1 MAPTGWR
8 LDPGPRG
15 KMLALTWG
23 FTYPAEM
30 NKAQLID
37 TIAPRFASRAD
48 AARALDAVTG
58 AISDAL
64 AAGDSV
70 SLVGFG
76 TFERRHRPARTVRNP
91 QTGATMETQAK
102 DVPAFRPGAT
112 LKERV
117 ATKPKKAR
125 KAAQGE
131 AVDALTGTVAPAE
144 VIADVVASDKKAAK
158 ALKTLKKAVKKADA
172 QP

>member
-1 MAPTGWR
+1 
-8 LDPGPRG
+8 
-15 KMLALTWG
+15 
-23 FTYPAEM
+23 M

-48 AARALDAVTG
+48 AARALDAVVG
-58 AISDAL
+58 AIEDAL

-70 SLVGFG
+70 TLVGFG

-91 QTGATMETQAK
+91 QTREPMETTAK

-112 LKERV
+112 LKQRI
-117 ATKPKKAR
+117 AARPTKTR
-125 KAAQGE
+125 KAARGE
-131 AVDALTGTVAPAE
+131 AVDAVIGSVAPPE

-172 QP
+172 QS